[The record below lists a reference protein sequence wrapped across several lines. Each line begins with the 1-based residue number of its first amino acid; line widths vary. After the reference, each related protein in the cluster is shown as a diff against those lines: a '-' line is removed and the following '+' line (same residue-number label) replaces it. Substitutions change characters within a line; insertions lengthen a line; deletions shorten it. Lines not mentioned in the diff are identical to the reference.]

1 MKKHYLLF
9 LAFLL
14 FLTTF
19 FSSQENLICPNG
31 MTGSGIEGD
40 ECQITSWADLAAI
53 ESGLSLHYK
62 LMNDLDSSSAGYAGL
77 GDDWTPLGDGVGFDG
92 EFNGGNY
99 TISDLIVDAPETEFF
114 GLFSIIIYG
123 EISDLGLVDVDITGN
138 SYVGALAGNV
148 IEEVITN
155 CYSNGSVNGGVY
167 VLTCI
172 GSSERD
178 IKNLYLRYTTPW
190 GEVAME
196 PLFSGKVFGGYI
208 REEEDGRGL
217 VARYGIE
224 ENGKKMYREVEI
236 SYGSGVANSEKAY
249 SIEQK
254 EYEDEMPSN
263 VRNYFSGR

>member
-1 MKKHYLLF
+1 MTDVKEKKERKNFGPLATLGVF
-9 LAFLL
+9 LAGMAAG
-14 FLTTF
+14 TF
-19 FSSQENLICPNG
+19 INPVCPNKEHPI
-31 MTGSGIEGD
+31 TVRQGID
-40 ECQITSWADLAAI
+40 PII
-53 ESGLSLHYK
+53 EKRTKKESL
-62 LMNDLDSSSAGYAGL
+62 
-77 GDDWTPLGDGVGFDG
+77 
-92 EFNGGNY
+92 E
-99 TISDLIVDAPETEFF
+99 
-114 GLFSIIIYG
+114 
-123 EISDLGLVDVDITGN
+123 
-138 SYVGALAGNV
+138 
-148 IEEVITN
+148 
-155 CYSNGSVNGGVY
+155 GSVFSGNAVRGKDGGVY

-263 VRNYFSGR
+263 VRNYFSGK